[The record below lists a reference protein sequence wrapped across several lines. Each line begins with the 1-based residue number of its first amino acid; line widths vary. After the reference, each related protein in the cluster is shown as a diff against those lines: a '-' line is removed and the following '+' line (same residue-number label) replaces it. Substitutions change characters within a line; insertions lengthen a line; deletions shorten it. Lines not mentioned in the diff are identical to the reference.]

1 MFMLSFNEE
10 YDAKLNPVPKS
21 YAIGLGYAAIYKF
34 NIPGNLNDLDF
45 YVLILRVVHLDNNG

>member
-1 MFMLSFNEE
+1 MLSFNEE